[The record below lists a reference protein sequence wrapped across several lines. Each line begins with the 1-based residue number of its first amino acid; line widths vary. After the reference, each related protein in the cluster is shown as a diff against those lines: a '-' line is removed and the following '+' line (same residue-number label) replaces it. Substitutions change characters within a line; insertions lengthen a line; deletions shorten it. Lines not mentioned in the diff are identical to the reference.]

1 MRSFFFLISV
11 KYEACS
17 FLRIHR
23 NRLGQNVRNDRGI
36 ISFFHINSDFDM
48 YFASRAHIFPRKITL
63 QFLFINNLFLLGRQ
77 I

>member
-36 ISFFHINSDFDM
+36 ISCFHINSDFDM
-48 YFASRAHIFPRKITL
+48 CFASQTHVFPEQPTL
-63 QFLFINNLFLLGRQ
+63 QFLFINNLFL
-77 I
+77 